1 MDKVTSIC
9 PESFC
14 QVGGAD
20 QEPHLAHQGD
30 GGGVGQEQYGGMYMV
45 GVVSQ
50 EVELEATVTS
60 LELSLAAADNPA
72 PELTQAVKLSIHP
85 PPFPA

>member
-1 MDKVTSIC
+1 MDKGTIVR

-20 QEPHLAHQGD
+20 QEPHLAHHGD
-30 GGGVGQEQYGGMYMV
+30 GGGVGQEHYGGMYM

-50 EVELEATVTS
+50 EFEI
-60 LELSLAAADNPA
+60 D
-72 PELTQAVKLSIHP
+72 
-85 PPFPA
+85 

>member
-1 MDKVTSIC
+1 MDKVTIVR

-20 QEPHLAHQGD
+20 QEPHLARHGD
-30 GGGVGQEQYGGMYMV
+30 GGGVGQEQYGGMYM

-60 LELSLAAADNPA
+60 LELSLAASYNPA

>member
-1 MDKVTSIC
+1 MDKVTIVR

-30 GGGVGQEQYGGMYMV
+30 GGGVGQEQCGDMYM

-50 EVELEATVTS
+50 EVEIEATVTS
-60 LELSLAAADNPA
+60 VELSLAAPDNPA

>member
-1 MDKVTSIC
+1 MDKVTIVR

-20 QEPHLAHQGD
+20 QEPHLAHHGD
-30 GGGVGQEQYGGMYMV
+30 GGDVGQEQYGGMYM

-50 EVELEATVTS
+50 EVEIEATVTS

>member
-1 MDKVTSIC
+1 MPTKEMGVVWDKNN
-9 PESFC
+9 
-14 QVGGAD
+14 
-20 QEPHLAHQGD
+20 
-30 GGGVGQEQYGGMYMV
+30 M

-50 EVELEATVTS
+50 EVEIEATVTS